1 MKKILVL
8 LVFWASLG
16 VCAAST
22 ITENKLDGTW
32 ETKVRIN
39 DMDIKM
45 TYVFDVDSMAVDLEL
60 NGTIDGLQMLNI
72 NIDGTFKATKY
83 GLTLQLDKKNA
94 RIKIDDAYL
103 LRRNITIEKAPE
115 FQEELAA
122 GFLAQFRD
130 VETYKINTLT
140 ANTLV
145 LDDAGIALN
154 FNRVR

>member
-72 NIDGTFKATKY
+72 NIDGSFKATKY

-94 RIKIDDAYL
+94 KISIEDAYMQKE
-103 LRRNITIEKAPE
+103 NITAEAYPQFEK
-115 FQEELAA
+115 ELSS
-122 GFLAQFRD
+122 GFLQQFRD

-140 ANTLV
+140 ANTLT
-145 LDDAGIALN
+145 LDDAGISFT
-154 FNRVR
+154 FNRIR